1 MIVHV
6 LTAADKLMCLQ
17 GFVIFAKPTGN
28 QKLTVGK
35 LDICLFAYVMN
46 LNQVLEDLVNAIQ
59 RHSLQI
65 NRFYVQSNMCNI
77 KKSFIEIILI
87 VVYL

>member
-17 GFVIFAKPTGN
+17 GFVIFAKSTGN

-65 NRFYVQSNMCNI
+65 NRLYVQSNMCNI